1 MESNDLRFY
10 LSLLLRRLPLIA
22 VVVAIPT
29 ICALAYALLAAPVYR
44 SSALVM
50 VVSPR
55 IPEEMAQSTVS
66 DSAVGRFHIIEREL
80 MMAPALLA
88 LADRFGIYD
97 QAAQMTTIETAEDM
111 RSRIEVEQFWLDPDT
126 PAAPAFAISFEA
138 EDGELAARV
147 ANHLATSI
155 LDEDKRRRTEAASE
169 TMAFFRQNVDRL
181 SADLSAIEER
191 ILEFRNLNLDALPDS
206 LDFRR
211 NQQNALQER
220 LLLLER
226 EEAALR
232 SRRFNLALMFESTGR
247 VPGAAAQTPEGQMLA
262 DLRAALVAQQSLY
275 TDDSPSIQA
284 LQARIARLQERVPAP
299 GDEAMAEGQRAPV
312 SELNV
317 QVAEIDD
324 QLEAIAMEKVRIAET
339 TAILASSIAATPENE
354 TVLNVLERE
363 RENIQTQYNAAVGRL
378 AQASTGERV
387 ESDLK
392 GERLMML
399 EEAVVPPSPARPK
412 RTMIVLGGLALGLGL
427 GAALVIALELLNHGV
442 RRPVD
447 LRRALNMEPLMTIPY
462 ITTDREITARSAMA
476 LVAVGLV
483 VIALPAGAI
492 ISASY
497 GLSVNAWLPEPLA
510 QLGGGTP

>member
-1 MESNDLRFY
+1 
-10 LSLLLRRLPLIA
+10 
-22 VVVAIPT
+22 
-29 ICALAYALLAAPVYR
+29 
-44 SSALVM
+44 
-50 VVSPR
+50 
-55 IPEEMAQSTVS
+55 
-66 DSAVGRFHIIEREL
+66 
-80 MMAPALLA
+80 
-88 LADRFGIYD
+88 
-97 QAAQMTTIETAEDM
+97 
-111 RSRIEVEQFWLDPDT
+111 
-126 PAAPAFAISFEA
+126 
-138 EDGELAARV
+138 
-147 ANHLATSI
+147 
-155 LDEDKRRRTEAASE
+155 
-169 TMAFFRQNVDRL
+169 
-181 SADLSAIEER
+181 
-191 ILEFRNLNLDALPDS
+191 
-206 LDFRR
+206 
-211 NQQNALQER
+211 
-220 LLLLER
+220 
-226 EEAALR
+226 
-232 SRRFNLALMFESTGR
+232 
-247 VPGAAAQTPEGQMLA
+247 
-262 DLRAALVAQQSLY
+262 
-275 TDDSPSIQA
+275 
-284 LQARIARLQERVPAP
+284 
-299 GDEAMAEGQRAPV
+299 MAEGQRAPV

-324 QLEAIAMEKVRIAET
+324 QLEAIAVEKVRIAET